1 MGAIS
6 CLQTGGP
13 NEMITNL
20 GVGLEAQQDMGG
32 GAPGGEL
39 QHLLWNLSQGCF
51 RVLAPSGVKAW
62 GLQRPES

>member
-32 GAPGGEL
+32 GLQEGNSSICSGTSAKAASEFWLPPG
-39 QHLLWNLSQGCF
+39 
-51 RVLAPSGVKAW
+51 
-62 GLQRPES
+62 